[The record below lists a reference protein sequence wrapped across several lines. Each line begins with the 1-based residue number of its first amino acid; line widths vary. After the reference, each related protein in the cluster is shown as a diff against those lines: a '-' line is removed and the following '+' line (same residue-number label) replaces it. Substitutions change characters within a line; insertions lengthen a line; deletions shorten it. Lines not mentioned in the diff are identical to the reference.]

1 MSVFDKPHF
10 HDEAAA
16 FAKLESILWPNGPV
30 CPHCGGVD
38 HSGKLGG
45 NATRAGVWKCYD
57 CRKQFTVKV
66 GTVFEQS
73 HIGLHIW
80 FQCAFLMCSSKKGI
94 SSHQLHRTL
103 GVSLKT
109 AWFMSHRLREAMR
122 EGKLPGGMGGNGKF
136 VEADETYVGG
146 KAKNRA
152 FKNPPPKEAVMSLVE
167 RGGKVRSHHVPEV
180 TAKTL
185 RPILVD
191 AIAKD
196 THFRTDE
203 SP

>member
-1 MSVFDKPHF
+1 MSVFNQPHF
-10 HDEAAA
+10 HDEVAA
-16 FAKLESILWPNGPV
+16 FAKLESILWSQGRV

-38 HSGKLGG
+38 HSGRLTGKT
-45 NATRAGVWKCYD
+45 TRAGLWKCYD

-73 HIGLHIW
+73 HVGLHIW

-122 EGKLPGGMGGNGKF
+122 EGKLPEAMGGVGKF
-136 VEADETYVGG
+136 VEADETYCVSAWKIDPG
-146 KAKNRA
+146 
-152 FKNPPPKEAVMSLVE
+152 
-167 RGGKVRSHHVPEV
+167 RGVIGVQ
-180 TAKTL
+180 L
-185 RPILVD
+185 
-191 AIAKD
+191 
-196 THFRTDE
+196 
-203 SP
+203 